1 MANPDSLKRLSVRS
15 SSSGHEPDPGKD
27 TDFSDI
33 EGSKI
38 SSSIEHVS
46 SEQNILEES
55 QENGFSYP
63 IAMFPPNG
71 MDSNKIEGKENEI
84 IKATPS
90 QEATRPQK
98 LAVKAFIQL
107 DGNETDPD
115 IEEKPDDS
123 NGNGPDIEEK
133 PDDSNGTGPET
144 GQETKEHI
152 FWYKVH
158 T

>member
-1 MANPDSLKRLSVRS
+1 
-15 SSSGHEPDPGKD
+15 
-27 TDFSDI
+27 
-33 EGSKI
+33 
-38 SSSIEHVS
+38 
-46 SEQNILEES
+46 
-55 QENGFSYP
+55 
-63 IAMFPPNG
+63 MFPPNG

-84 IKATPS
+84 IKAKPS

-133 PDDSNGTGPET
+133 PDDSNGNGPARRT
-144 GQETKEHI
+144 RSSSRLKKRQGLRN
-152 FWYKVH
+152 WP
-158 T
+158 